1 MRPNDYDNF
10 LVNIRCSDEFRERME
25 KCLSTESGE
34 MSSGEKDIK
43 IVKAPSK
50 FRAGNIAAM
59 AAAIAI
65 VFGAGI
71 AVNHLLS
78 GSGEGPFL
86 PGGDAEVTEEPE
98 ITEAVTEAEDEGKS
112 EVTETVT
119 EKITETKESSD
130 ADVPEMLNRIYSE
143 MTEFLE
149 KDGFMNCY
157 GCKGRIGY
165 SIYGPPYSFI
175 TRYYNVTDPEELIT
189 EITSLKSWK
198 QCSADEYES
207 GTTTD
212 EEQMTYVQKYDL
224 YYDAKHKSCELSE
237 NGYMSYDFYKL
248 SGPEHFKLED
258 EAEIE
263 KLNDIL
269 AKNLVFTPE
278 SELAEKIHNGMYNFS
293 NLKGEF
299 SWEQSFEEEGNEISY
314 SYHANGTIAFSADDE
329 LMYMTGEEDTAK
341 ANGEPLNDTFE
352 IIMNGENS
360 TAYSVVNNETG
371 EIEYEG
377 AYSYPWNNMEYPF
390 PYYHYIYLC
399 RNIEDV
405 LSGPIVISS
414 NRVNIDEDGIFVQ
427 KIEDGITEY
436 HWNGRYGNGGE
447 KLQQYTIWITDGGQI
462 VFYEKT
468 DGNYCET
475 FMLEKYEYEFD
486 SDSFEMDTAEI
497 KAKYDVCKAAQLEKY
512 NYNVAEE

>member
-25 KCLSTESGE
+25 KALSTEAGE
-34 MSSGEKDIK
+34 MPSGEKNIK

-59 AAAIAI
+59 AAAVAI

-98 ITEAVTEAEDEGKS
+98 ITEAENEDQP
-112 EVTETVT
+112 EVTAIVT
-119 EKITETKESSD
+119 EKTAESTEFTD
-130 ADVPEMLNRIYSE
+130 ADVPEMLNRICTE

-189 EITSLKSWK
+189 EITSFKSWK
-198 QCSADEYES
+198 ICSADEYES

-212 EEQMTYVQKYDL
+212 EEHMTYVQKYDL

-278 SELAEKIHNGMYNFS
+278 SELAEKIHNGMYNYS
-293 NLKGEF
+293 NLKGDF
-299 SWEQSFEEEGNEISY
+299 SWEESFEEEGNEISY
-314 SYHANGTIAFSADDE
+314 SYHANGTIVFSADDE

-341 ANGEPLNDTFE
+341 PNGEPLNDTFE

-371 EIEYEG
+371 EKEYEG
-377 AYSYPWNNMEYPF
+377 IYSYPWNNMEYPF
-390 PYYHYIYLC
+390 PDYHYIYLC

-405 LSGPIVISS
+405 LSGPIVLSS

-436 HWNGRYGNGGE
+436 HWNGRYGNGG
-447 KLQQYTIWITDGGQI
+447 KDLLQYTIWITDGGQI

-468 DGNYCET
+468 DGNLCEV
-475 FMLEKYEYEFD
+475 FMLEKYKYEFD
-486 SDSFEMDTAEI
+486 SDAFEMDTAEL
-497 KAKYDVCKAAQLEKY
+497 KAKYESIKAAYLERW
-512 NYNVAEE
+512 NVTEKSDS